1 MTAAAAPRRRVTAE
15 VWLVLGVSLG
25 QSAAFAIWT
34 LVERYLKVKP
44 VGEQTTTIVRSASGV
59 PVMDLIYQLMRVG
72 FLLVPVA
79 LAAYLLGA
87 GGRRARDLLG
97 LVGPRSQVAR
107 DAVRGAVLALAIG
120 LPGLALYVAGRA
132 LGQTVRI
139 DTSGL
144 PPEWWTALVLV
155 LSAVG
160 YAVQEEVIAVGY
172 LATRL
177 RELAWK
183 PWTIVLASS
192 VLRGSY
198 HLYQGWPMA
207 LGNVV
212 MGAVFTTYFLRR
224 GRLGPLLAAHFL
236 LDAVSLI
243 GPDVV
248 PDSWLS
254 ALRLA

>member
-1 MTAAAAPRRRVTAE
+1 M
-15 VWLVLGVSLG
+15 
-25 QSAAFAIWT
+25 
-34 LVERYLKVKP
+34 
-44 VGEQTTTIVRSASGV
+44 
-59 PVMDLIYQLMRVG
+59 
-72 FLLVPVA
+72 
-79 LAAYLLGA
+79 
-87 GGRRARDLLG
+87 
-97 LVGPRSQVAR
+97 
-107 DAVRGAVLALAIG
+107 
-120 LPGLALYVAGRA
+120 
-132 LGQTVRI
+132 
-139 DTSGL
+139 
-144 PPEWWTALVLV
+144 
-155 LSAVG
+155 
-160 YAVQEEVIAVGY
+160 GY